1 MQKPNPGG
9 PGAPAAHKLK
19 TGDDLSEVVML
30 TDNAQMPTNVTV
42 GPNGV
47 IGRTG
52 ATGYLLTRLDGL
64 LDTTWG
70 KIKPILLGSPLADLP
85 APLGTFRQVL
95 HMRLGVTDSMERLSH
110 PAYYQDLL
118 LPAVGNLIE
127 MAPALTEDAPLA
139 MEGIDVAKL
148 SATSGTLAQVRKIRV
163 PLEQI
168 VNGLQTLETH
178 LEQGL
183 FQTVQVVYKRAESL
197 FATNTRVSGYM
208 QALQR
213 LFDERVQK
221 MLEGR
226 RNNARVAAD
235 ARAGAQQEGQGT
247 GTGTVQGTGTPA
259 GGGTAPGGGQGTG
272 TVGIPVTQQP
282 PAPVPAG
289 KSKARLKRGQ
299 SQA

>member
-168 VNGLQTLETH
+168 VNGLRPWRRTWSRGCSRRSRWCTS
-178 LEQGL
+178 GPSRCSRP
-183 FQTVQVVYKRAESL
+183 TPGSA
-197 FATNTRVSGYM
+197 ATCRRCSGCSM
-208 QALQR
+208 S
-213 LFDERVQK
+213 
-221 MLEGR
+221 GSR
-226 RNNARVAAD
+226 RCW
-235 ARAGAQQEGQGT
+235 RAGAT
-247 GTGTVQGTGTPA
+247 TP
-259 GGGTAPGGGQGTG
+259 GWRRT
-272 TVGIPVTQQP
+272 
-282 PAPVPAG
+282 
-289 KSKARLKRGQ
+289 RGQ
-299 SQA
+299 ARSRRARGPGPGRSRGPGRLLGEALLLAAARGPGPWGFR